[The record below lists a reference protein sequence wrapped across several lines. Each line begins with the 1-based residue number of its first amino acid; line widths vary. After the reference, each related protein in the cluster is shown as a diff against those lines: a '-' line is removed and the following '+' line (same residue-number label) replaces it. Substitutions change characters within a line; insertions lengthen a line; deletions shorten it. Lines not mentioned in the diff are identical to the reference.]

1 LKGLSGK
8 SHEARFGWVRLP
20 DEVDEEVVG
29 ERRLSGNL
37 EPGMVLAWEVDF
49 RVRMVALPN

>member
-1 LKGLSGK
+1 M
-8 SHEARFGWVRLP
+8 VRHP
-20 DEVDEEVVG
+20 DEFPEGAVG

-49 RVRMVALPN
+49 RVRMVALPD